1 MRRWLL
7 FAHISISV
15 ALLGDVAGFVL
26 VAVHATTVA
35 DPSTHYDILELF
47 SIVFGIPLSFG
58 TLISGVALGLVGKW
72 GVLRYWWTIAK
83 LAIVLSVILVG
94 SFLLGPSVAAE
105 DSARPIVGA
114 AYDVGVLLLAVWLSV
129 FKPGGRRAAR
139 SAG

>member
-15 ALLGDVAGFVL
+15 ALLGDVAGFTA
-26 VAVHATTVA
+26 VAIHATTVE
-35 DPSTHYDILELF
+35 DPSTHYDILEMF
-47 SIVFGIPLSFG
+47 SLLFGIPLSFG
-58 TLISGVALGLVGKW
+58 SLSTGVALGLVGKW

-94 SFLLGPSVAAE
+94 SLLLGPSVAAE
-105 DSARPIVGA
+105 DATRPIVGA

-129 FKPGGRRAAR
+129 FKPGGRRSAR
-139 SAG
+139 SGG